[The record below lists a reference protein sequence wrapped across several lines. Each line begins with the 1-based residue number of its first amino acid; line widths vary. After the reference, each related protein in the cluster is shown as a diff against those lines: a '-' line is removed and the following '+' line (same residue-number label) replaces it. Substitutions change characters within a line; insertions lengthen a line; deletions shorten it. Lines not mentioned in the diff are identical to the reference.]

1 MIRLIEVAPGVVPE
15 YKQLL
20 HDLEID
26 YVFSKPAR
34 FMFPQCEN
42 GTYRKVS
49 RATDF
54 LAAKFGLGV
63 ITMDAYA

>member
-15 YKQLL
+15 YKNLL
-20 HDLEID
+20 LDLELD
-26 YVFSKPAR
+26 FVFSKPGR

-42 GTYRKVS
+42 GTYRTVS

-54 LAAKFGLGV
+54 LAAKFGLGIIV
-63 ITMDAYA
+63 TDTYV